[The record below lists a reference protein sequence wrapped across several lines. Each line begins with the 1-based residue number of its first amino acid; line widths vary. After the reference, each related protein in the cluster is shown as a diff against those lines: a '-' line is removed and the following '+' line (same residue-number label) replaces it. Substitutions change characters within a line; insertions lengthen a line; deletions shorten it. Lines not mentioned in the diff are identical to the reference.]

1 MFRDPPAHYVAVEGD
16 VDTMRVFT
24 AAGIG
29 FHARGY
35 TGQTILRLAILYGDK
50 EMLEYL
56 LGQER
61 GRRII
66 HVRGNYGDTPP
77 GIAVYTDKREM
88 VERLVEFGAK
98 S

>member
-1 MFRDPPAHYVAVEGD
+1 
-16 VDTMRVFT
+16 
-24 AAGIG
+24 
-29 FHARGY
+29 
-35 TGQTILRLAILYGDK
+35 
-50 EMLEYL
+50 MLEYL
-56 LGQER
+56 LGQDG